1 MRGSELHY
9 DKHTQLR
16 RVPYVGI
23 RHYICHN
30 TSYVFELI
38 LTDGFITKLRHVGGY
53 RRFGGT
59 YIFTQEPISWFW
71 KMKYSPND
79 AIHLVE

>member
-23 RHYICHN
+23 RPYICHN

-38 LTDGFITKLRHVGGY
+38 LTDGSIMKLRYVGGY
-53 RRFGGT
+53 RRFGET
-59 YIFTQEPISWFW
+59 SIFTQEPIRWFW
-71 KMKYSPND
+71 KISTLRND

>member
-9 DKHTQLR
+9 NKLTQLR
-16 RVPYVGI
+16 HVPYVGI

-30 TSYVFELI
+30 TSYVLEI
-38 LTDGFITKLRHVGGY
+38 VLTDGSIMKLRYVGGH

-59 YIFTQEPISWFW
+59 SIFTQEPIRW
-71 KMKYSPND
+71 
-79 AIHLVE
+79 V